1 VTPIEIR
8 LREIRTA
15 RGLSQQ
21 KLANKAGIP
30 QSTVSRIETGKTSAI
45 DFALVEKSPLKVRL
59 TALTGRS
66 HSRPQSD
73 RHPATFA
80 L

>member
-45 DFALVEKSPLKVRL
+45 DFALVEKLCRALKCEPGDLIVR
-59 TALTGRS
+59 TR
-66 HSRPQSD
+66 R
-73 RHPATFA
+73 
-80 L
+80 